1 MSENTNVKES
11 EVTLEYCNKLMEK
24 YNSYKKTA
32 EQHQFLRL
40 FMYDAKLI
48 PAHKDL
54 NTNWN
59 PEHGAIFVRAMKNIV
74 FPRLGITDNEVF
86 V

>member
-1 MSENTNVKES
+1 MSESATVNDSK
-11 EVTLEYCNKLMEK
+11 VTLEYCNRLMEK
-24 YNSYKKTA
+24 YSNYKKTA

-48 PAHKDL
+48 PAHKNL
-54 NTNWN
+54 NANWN

>member
-1 MSENTNVKES
+1 MSENATVNES
-11 EVTLEYCNKLMEK
+11 EVTLEYCNRLMER
-24 YNSYKKTA
+24 YNSYKETA

-54 NTNWN
+54 NANWN

-74 FPRLGITDNEVF
+74 FPRLGIVDNEVS

>member
-1 MSENTNVKES
+1 MSESATVNDSK
-11 EVTLEYCNKLMEK
+11 VTLEYCNRLMEK
-24 YNSYKKTA
+24 YSDYKKTA

-54 NTNWN
+54 NVNWN

-74 FPRLGITDNEVF
+74 FPRLGITEGEVY

>member
-1 MSENTNVKES
+1 MSESATVNDSK
-11 EVTLEYCNKLMEK
+11 VTLEYCNRLMEK
-24 YNSYKKTA
+24 YSNYKKTA
-32 EQHQFLRL
+32 EQHQLLRL

-54 NTNWN
+54 NANWN

-74 FPRLGITDNEVF
+74 FPRLGITEGEVF

>member
-1 MSENTNVKES
+1 MSEN
-11 EVTLEYCNKLMEK
+11 
-24 YNSYKKTA
+24 A
-32 EQHQFLRL
+32 IRL

-59 PEHGAIFVRAMKNIV
+59 LEHGAIFVRAMKNIV
-74 FPRLGITDNEVF
+74 FPRPGITDNNEVF